1 MTETIAAGIA
11 RSLAEKIVTGELPPG
26 APLRQDHIAEEF
38 AASHV
43 PVREAFQR
51 LQAQGLVVSEPR
63 RGVRVAPLDQASM
76 REFAEI
82 RAHLEALALRHAA
95 PKLNA
100 GSFEKI
106 ELALIAGD
114 QATSIVEWELANRSF
129 HRELV
134 APCNMPRLLAMLDE
148 LQLVNSRFIFAATRT
163 AGWQPGSGHAH
174 RQIVDA
180 LKLHE
185 VDKAVL
191 LLQKHIQGLEHV
203 EDA

>member
-1 MTETIAAGIA
+1 M
-11 RSLAEKIVTGELPPG
+11 
-26 APLRQDHIAEEF
+26 
-38 AASHV
+38 
-43 PVREAFQR
+43 
-51 LQAQGLVVSEPR
+51 
-63 RGVRVAPLDQASM
+63 
-76 REFAEI
+76 
-82 RAHLEALALRHAA
+82 RHAA